1 MENVEDKNE
10 EIANLWDNNVIVVL
24 DPEQQAR
31 KSQNASQ
38 KKYITKIKT
47 DDDKLKKLQ
56 KQKHE
61 LYIKRKD
68 RIRAEKIANG
78 QPINPRGRPR
88 KNIE

>member
-1 MENVEDKNE
+1 MENIEEKNE

-31 KSQNASQ
+31 KLHNASQ
-38 KKYITKIKT
+38 RKYIAKIKT
-47 DDDKLKKLQ
+47 DDDKLKKL
-56 KQKHE
+56 KEQKHD

-78 QPINPRGRPR
+78 QIINPRGRPR
-88 KNIE
+88 KIIE